1 MLFFQPSA
9 SHGVKRVLCLL
20 CPHMLTTCIGTPT
33 ALRLIS
39 PFYLYIWPGYYCSN
53 NENYNPLHIPNMN
66 SSTPPPN
73 KRRLHAACFIF
84 KRTTMVGPL
93 NLLLHSSLFQCVI
106 MRIEFH
112 TTPRRVCVYTSS
124 QYYAEQKKDNPPQP
138 CCLVQLYLTVCPRT
152 ERVEH
157 SVDIYPDLD
166 SSTLEINIFALISI
180 RHSCI

>member
-112 TTPRRVCVYTSS
+112 TTPRRVCVCVHFVAVLRR
-124 QYYAEQKKDNPPQP
+124 AEK
-138 CCLVQLYLTVCPRT
+138 R
-152 ERVEH
+152 
-157 SVDIYPDLD
+157 
-166 SSTLEINIFALISI
+166 
-180 RHSCI
+180 